1 MAEMKGSERKSRFF
15 PVEQAKSSLR
25 NYLKTP
31 PNAQLVIPAKAG
43 TQAPVSITFHL
54 ATPAKGPPR
63 PDRGRE
69 PSGPNGQLPHC
80 NIPGPF

>member
-1 MAEMKGSERKSRFF
+1 MPMIGLNLSLPPSMNWR
-15 PVEQAKSSLR
+15 PTLR

-31 PNAQLVIPAKAG
+31 PNAQIVIPAKAG
-43 TQAPVSITFHL
+43 TQAPVSITFRL

-69 PSGPNGQLPHC
+69 PSGPIATSPDRFE
-80 NIPGPF
+80 IVS